1 MAARTHTYILYLSSG
16 AQARRMLTYSM
27 VPFCVLIMLPEKKR
41 NPERGYGFI
50 DEGRTSIEEN
60 PEAHTVE
67 QGDAQQLSH
76 ELDGVRV
83 SSLGAHT

>member
-41 NPERGYGFI
+41 NPGEPSRLCSVRLACVLFKQLRVPAIWLY
-50 DEGRTSIEEN
+50 TSKQVGSD
-60 PEAHTVE
+60 P
-67 QGDAQQLSH
+67 
-76 ELDGVRV
+76 
-83 SSLGAHT
+83 